1 MNNIAIR
8 PLFGTHLTPEY
19 FSLLNELSPTP
30 AVELHEAGEIF
41 RKRLRQGW
49 YTVVA
54 LDGNRLV
61 GTASLLIE
69 RKLLRGGATVGHIED
84 VVVNQNARGRGV
96 GRLLINHLISRCQQM
111 GCYKVVLTCGHH
123 VASFYER
130 CEFSP
135 DGRLMRRN
143 LNRASGDMGAES
155 PLKLTDDRPTRA
167 VGLVDESHF
176 LTDGR

>member
-8 PLFGTHLTPEY
+8 PLYGTHLTPEY

-41 RKRLRQGW
+41 RRRLRQGW
-49 YTVVA
+49 YTVIA

-69 RKLLRGGATVGHIED
+69 TKLLRGGATVGHIED
-84 VVVNQNARGRGV
+84 VVVNQGARGRGV
-96 GRLLINHLISRCQQM
+96 GRLLVDHLLSRCEQV
-111 GCYKVVLTCGHH
+111 GCYKVVLTCSDH
-123 VASFYER
+123 VAPFYER

-135 DGRLMRRN
+135 DGHLMRRN
-143 LNRASGDMGAES
+143 LYRASGDVGAES
-155 PLKLTDDRPTRA
+155 PLGGADGRP
-167 VGLVDESHF
+167 VGLVDESQL
-176 LTDGR
+176 LTDDR

>member
-1 MNNIAIR
+1 MNDIAIR

-30 AVELHEAGEIF
+30 AVESHEAGEIF
-41 RKRLRQGW
+41 RRRLRQGW

-54 LDGNRLV
+54 LDENRLV

-69 RKLLRGGATVGHIED
+69 RKLLRGGARVGHIED

-96 GRLLINHLISRCQQM
+96 GRLLINHLITRCQQM
-111 GCYKVVLTCGHH
+111 GCYKVVLTCSDH
-123 VASFYER
+123 VASFYET
-130 CEFSP
+130 CEFSSE
-135 DGRLMRRN
+135 GHLMRRN
-143 LNRASGDMGAES
+143 LHRASGDVGAES

-167 VGLVDESHF
+167 VGLVDESHLF
-176 LTDGR
+176 TDGR